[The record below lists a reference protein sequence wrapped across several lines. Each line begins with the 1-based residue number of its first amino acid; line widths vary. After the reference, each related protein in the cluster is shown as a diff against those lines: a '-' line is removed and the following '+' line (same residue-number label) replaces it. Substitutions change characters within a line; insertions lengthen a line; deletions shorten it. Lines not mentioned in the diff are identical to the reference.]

1 MFTLEDFEELKL
13 KEKELSDRII
23 TINKEMHEAW
33 EKYYRNRARYQRFLK
48 RKDPAIELSPFTA
61 HPHTSR
67 MLYLTLEK
75 KIDEKARLQHNLDD
89 TQYLIKTIKE
99 GNY

>member
-48 RKDPAIELSPFTA
+48 RKNPVSELSPFTA
-61 HPHTSR
+61 RPHTSR
-67 MLYLTLEK
+67 ALYRTLED
-75 KIDEKARLQHNLDD
+75 KIDKKARLQHNFDD
-89 TQYLIKTIKE
+89 IQYLIKTIEE

>member
-1 MFTLEDFEELKL
+1 MFTLEELNELKM

-23 TINKEMHEAW
+23 AIDKEMHESW

-48 RKDPAIELSPFTA
+48 RKYPTIELSPFTA
-61 HPHTSR
+61 HPHTSHALCR
-67 MLYLTLEK
+67 TLED
-75 KIDEKARLQHNLDD
+75 KIDKKTRLQHNLDD
-89 TQYLIKTIKE
+89 IQYLIKTIEE